1 MYKYKSGDTLDF
13 GFITNPK
20 DIFDGIISNK
30 LKLNRSFES
39 LSWNIGKGS
48 NKSGQKK
55 KQILIFISIKLYE
68 KRSFNYY
75 VTLCSRD

>member
-39 LSWNIGKGS
+39 LSWSIGKGS

-55 KQILIFISIKLYE
+55 K
-68 KRSFNYY
+68 
-75 VTLCSRD
+75 